1 MKDKLKGIVLGI
13 VIGVMLV
20 PTAFAAIG
28 TVTKDLSYDDIKI
41 SLNGKIIEP
50 KDANGN
56 KIEPFIIEGTTYLPV
71 RAVGDALGLNVE
83 WEATS
88 KTVLLM
94 DSSKSVSTTGKVVYE
109 KGGIKITYVGIKQE
123 DSFIDFKF
131 LIENNASN
139 GITVQTRD
147 ESINGYMMSGIMS
160 EDVQPGKKAN
170 GALTYYNSML
180 EENGIDNIDELEFS
194 FHIFDE
200 ETWDTIDDSNII
212 KINP

>member
-41 SLNGKIIEP
+41 SLNGEIIEP

>member
-28 TVTKDLSYDDIKI
+28 TVTKNLSYDDIKI

-71 RAVGDALGLNVE
+71 RAVCDALGLNVE

-139 GITVQTRD
+139 GITVQARD

-200 ETWDTIDDSNII
+200 ETRDTIDDSNII

>member
-88 KTVLLM
+88 KTVLLT
-94 DSSKSVSTTGKVVYE
+94 DSSKSISTTGKVVYE

>member
-41 SLNGKIIEP
+41 SLNGKMIEP

>member
-1 MKDKLKGIVLGI
+1 M
-13 VIGVMLV
+13 
-20 PTAFAAIG
+20 
-28 TVTKDLSYDDIKI
+28 
-41 SLNGKIIEP
+41 
-50 KDANGN
+50 
-56 KIEPFIIEGTTYLPV
+56 PV

-88 KTVLLM
+88 KTVLLT